1 MVVRLLVLAAVLV
14 AAVVDGTSSFRSNLL
29 QRLRRTQQP
38 WAWMPPIPMGP
49 RAVLPT
55 VDGGGPVFPGLINNP
70 PHTHPTVPPLKDE
83 DGKVLRL
90 PPPGLE
96 GWYIKP
102 PPGPLYEGWKH
113 YEDAGE
119 EEPARYFLRCLGGP
133 YPCGNGGPYTTPQP
147 PPPTEPPTTT
157 ILTTSTTPM
166 PTTTPPPT
174 TTAPTTTPG
183 LKFR

>member
-1 MVVRLLVLAAVLV
+1 MVLRLLVLVAVLV

-70 PHTHPTVPPLKDE
+70 PHTHPTVPPLMGE

-119 EEPARYFLRCLGGP
+119 EEQPDITSGALEGRIRAEMEAQHHPAASPTDGAADDHDSHDLHDPYANHHSVSNYHCAHNNTRC
-133 YPCGNGGPYTTPQP
+133 
-147 PPPTEPPTTT
+147 
-157 ILTTSTTPM
+157 
-166 PTTTPPPT
+166 
-174 TTAPTTTPG
+174 
-183 LKFR
+183 